1 MEIKLR
7 GEMTIA
13 DIRQALFEQLHD
25 LETNYAVKFSRGAT
39 LYIHPTNG
47 FGDDVIPRVA
57 GGRPLT
63 KLYSIGPYRSAAD
76 ENKLLIM
83 IRQPHYIDLEE
94 ARQVLAQMGVQ
105 LTLRQIQRAAEQDG
119 QGRRKLPFFVDPIE
133 GKLKIEKNDL
143 ISVYFRRQVE
153 AQRNLRPE

>member
-1 MEIKLR
+1 MEIRVR

-13 DIRQALFEQLHD
+13 DIRQALFEQLHE

-39 LYIHPTNG
+39 LYINPTNG
-47 FGDDVIPRVA
+47 FGDDVTPRMP

-63 KLYSIGPYRSAAD
+63 SSTAQGHTAARRTR
-76 ENKLLIM
+76 KAVIM
-83 IRQPHYIDLEE
+83 IRQPHYIGLEE

-105 LTLRQIQRAAEQDG
+105 LTRRQMQRAAEQDA

-133 GKLKIEKNDL
+133 RKLKIEKNDL
-143 ISVYFRRQVE
+143 MSIYFRRQVE